1 MRLNLKAARH
11 QAGMTQEEA
20 GRVLG
25 VGQFTIS
32 KWETGEIETLSE
44 MRPVIA
50 AAYGLT
56 VDQIEW
62 IASKDRNATEEDEDD
77 NDSEKD

>member
-1 MRLNLKAARH
+1 MKLNLKAARY

-20 GRVLG
+20 GKVLG

-32 KWETGEIETLSE
+32 KWETGEIQTLLE

-50 AAYGLT
+50 KAYGLE
-56 VDQIEW
+56 VDQIDW
-62 IASKDRNATEEDEDD
+62 QTATE
-77 NDSEKD
+77 

>member
-1 MRLNLKAARH
+1 MKLNLKAARY

-20 GRVLG
+20 GKVLG

-32 KWETGEIETLSE
+32 KWETGEIRVLLE

-50 AAYGLT
+50 KAYGLE
-56 VDQIEW
+56 VDQIDW
-62 IASKDRNATEEDEDD
+62 QIATE
-77 NDSEKD
+77 

>member
-1 MRLNLKAARH
+1 MQLNLKAARY

-20 GRVLG
+20 GKVLG

-32 KWETGEIETLSE
+32 KWETGEIQTLLE

-50 AAYGLT
+50 KAYGLE
-56 VDQIEW
+56 VDQIDW
-62 IASKDRNATEEDEDD
+62 QTATE
-77 NDSEKD
+77 

>member
-1 MRLNLKAARH
+1 MKLNLKAARY

-20 GRVLG
+20 GKALG

-32 KWETGEIETLSE
+32 KWETGEIRVLLE

-50 AAYGLT
+50 KAYGLE
-56 VDQIEW
+56 VDQIDW
-62 IASKDRNATEEDEDD
+62 QKATE
-77 NDSEKD
+77 

>member
-1 MRLNLKAARH
+1 MKLNLKAARY

-20 GRVLG
+20 GKVLG

-32 KWETGEIETLSE
+32 KWETGEIRVLLE

-50 AAYGLT
+50 NAYGLE
-56 VDQIEW
+56 VEQIDW
-62 IASKDRNATEEDEDD
+62 QTATE
-77 NDSEKD
+77 